1 MGANLAIKDIEFNG
15 ATLRAAQD
23 ELGKIWVGVRWICE
37 GLGFNEGKVK
47 TERKKIQED
56 LVLSQGKK
64 FLPLGN
70 DNANSDVLCLDLDYI
85 PLWLAKISITPTMQR
100 ENPELVQRLI
110 TYQIKAKD
118 VLAAAFLKKKPE
130 AIPALTPS
138 YPEAIHIDLPN
149 IPDYTEKFEILNS
162 KIDKLNMDLGKA
174 FSLLLQNKNDV
185 IVEDNTSLIKT
196 NKIEVEEERKIREWK
211 KEVNSLIDK
220 LMLSGKFVNRN
231 AAFKMIYDYINKTY
245 GICLEQCKREY
256 REKYNIGKPLLL
268 DVIYDD
274 EQLRSIF
281 TASLLNKVEEMKAL
295 CLDPTDKIIKPLA
308 EALGD
313 SSNCFMITYRKVYI
327 KMKHIDPNINWK
339 NLENRY
345 MQKYGKSQKG
355 KVSKRMIINKSDK
368 LLEKFKRAVDVM
380 IVEMR

>member
-1 MGANLAIKDIEFNG
+1 MGTNLVIKDIEFNG
-15 ATLRAAQD
+15 AMLRAAQD
-23 ELGKIWVGVRWICE
+23 IEGRIWVGISYICN
-37 GLGFNEGKVK
+37 GIGFNKNLKDRQIKNIQTDKLLSRGCVK
-47 TERKKIQED
+47 FD
-56 LVLSQGKK
+56 AGV
-64 FLPLGN
+64 FD
-70 DNANSDVLCLDLDYI
+70 DNNSTIALMLDYL
-85 PLWLAKISITPTMQR
+85 PAWLFKVHITPAMER
-100 ENPELVQRLI
+100 ENPELVDKLI
-110 TYQIKAKD
+110 TYQLKAKD
-118 VLAAAFLKKKPE
+118 VLAAAFLKKEITNSVNRVQPE
-130 AIPALTPS
+130 NTIQLQF
-138 YPEAIHIDLPN
+138 PN
-149 IPDYTEKFEILNS
+149 IPDYTEKFEMLNS
-162 KIDKLNMDLGKA
+162 KIDRLNADIGKA

-185 IVEDNTSLIKT
+185 IVEDKSASLIKT
-196 NKIEVEEERKIREWK
+196 DKTEVEEERKVREWK
-211 KEVNSLIDK
+211 REVNSLIDK

-231 AAFKMIYDYINKTY
+231 AVFKTIYDYINKTY
-245 GICLEQCKREY
+245 GICLEQCKKEY

-274 EQLRSIF
+274 EQLKSIF
-281 TASLLNKVEEMKAL
+281 TASLLNKVEEMKSL

-380 IVEMR
+380 IIEMR

>member
-1 MGANLAIKDIEFNG
+1 MQTNLAIKNVEFNG

-138 YPEAIHIDLPN
+138 YPEAIHIDIPN
-149 IPDYTEKFEILNS
+149 ILDYTEKFEILNS

-196 NKIEVEEERKIREWK
+196 DKIEVEEERKIREWK

>member
-308 EALGD
+308 DPLMI
-313 SSNCFMITYRKVYI
+313 FM
-327 KMKHIDPNINWK
+327 H
-339 NLENRY
+339 
-345 MQKYGKSQKG
+345 
-355 KVSKRMIINKSDK
+355 
-368 LLEKFKRAVDVM
+368 
-380 IVEMR
+380 